1 MTDTIEKVE
10 NPVTIT
16 SYAVIPL
23 RDIVVFPS
31 MVVSLFVGREKSI
44 KALEKVM
51 NEDQKVLLLTQ
62 KDLEVEEPN
71 GDDLYHYGVVA
82 EVKQLLKLP
91 DGTVKVLVEGCRR
104 VSVNL
109 LSDVSGVFHATVN
122 NVIETESSAKE
133 SSIYMKTLTD
143 KFSEYAQINDSISA
157 DVLNNISILKT
168 ASELSDTLVQY
179 LNMVVSSRQS
189 LLEEANPIIR
199 LEKLYV
205 QIEEEIDIAN
215 VEKRIRDRVKEQ
227 MEKNQREYFLNEK
240 IKAISKELG
249 DDSASEMEEYNRRL
263 DASRMPPEVKNK
275 AKAELKKLN
284 SMPPVSAESS
294 VVRNYVEW
302 LLDVPWKKRSKINI
316 DIERAE
322 KILDEDHYGLE
333 KVKDRILELLA
344 VNIRTKTVKG
354 PILCLVGPPGVG
366 KTSLGKSIAKACGRE
381 YIRMAL
387 GGVRD
392 EAEMRG
398 HRRTYVGAMP
408 GKIIQ
413 SMKKAGKSNPMIL
426 LDEIEKMGADH
437 RGDPTSALLE
447 ILDPAQ
453 NSTFSDHYME
463 VDYDLSEV
471 MFVTTAN
478 TLNMPAPL
486 LDRMEIIQLSGYTE
500 DEKLEIAKSHLVQ
513 RTLADND
520 LSEKELSISDD
531 AIVSLVRYY
540 TREAGVRNLEREIQK
555 IARKVVK
562 ELLVKKHTGIAIT
575 AANIDQYSGVK
586 KYSYGITEDE
596 HAIGMVTGLAWTSV
610 GGEILT
616 IESALVPG
624 KGKISKTGKLGS
636 VMQESISAAETYI
649 RANAPEI
656 GIKPTLFDKRDI
668 HIHVPEGATPK
679 DGPSAGVGMVTAMV
693 SSLTNNPVKKDV
705 AMTGEV
711 TLRGKVLGIGGLK
724 EKLLAALRGG
734 IKTAIIPAEN
744 EKDLVD
750 IPQNVKAGI
759 RIIPVSHVREVLDI
773 ALVNPVE
780 SIEWNQDEADFQQQ
794 ARLNINNNKSTIQ

>member
-10 NPVTIT
+10 NSATIA

-31 MVVSLFVGREKSI
+31 MVVSLFVGRDKSI

-91 DGTVKVLVEGCRR
+91 DGTVKVLVEGGRR

-109 LSDVSGVFHATVN
+109 LSDVRGVFHATVK
-122 NVIETESSAKE
+122 NVIETENEVNE
-133 SSIYMKTLTD
+133 SSIYMKTLSD
-143 KFSEYAQINDSISA
+143 KFSEYAKIKDSISA

-179 LNMVVSSRQS
+179 LNMGVPSRQS
-189 LLEEANPIIR
+189 LLEEVNPIIR

-249 DDSASEMEEYNRRL
+249 DDTASEMDEYNRRL
-263 DASRMPPEVKNK
+263 DASRMPAEIKTK
-275 AKAELKKLN
+275 AKSELKKLK

-294 VVRNYVEW
+294 VVRIYVEW

-322 KILDEDHYGLE
+322 EILDEDHCGLE

-344 VNIRTKTVKG
+344 VNIRTKKVKG

-366 KTSLGKSIAKACGRE
+366 KTSLGKSIAKACGRK
-381 YIRMAL
+381 YVRMAL

-426 LDEIEKMGADH
+426 LDEIEKMGYDH

-500 DEKLEIAKSHLVQ
+500 DEKLEIAKRHLVQ
-513 RTLADND
+513 RTLTDND
-520 LSEKELSISDD
+520 LSDEELSISDD

-562 ELLVKKHTGIAIT
+562 ELLVKKHAGIVIT
-575 AANIDQYSGVK
+575 AENIDHYSGIK

-596 HAIGMVTGLAWTSV
+596 HAVGMVTGLAWTSD

-624 KGKISKTGKLGS
+624 KGKVSKTGKLGS

-649 RANAPEI
+649 RANAPEL
-656 GIKPTLFDKRDI
+656 GIKPTLFNKRDI
-668 HIHVPEGATPK
+668 HVHVPEGATPK

-693 SSLTNNPVKKDV
+693 SSLTKNPVKKDV

-750 IPQNVKAGI
+750 IPENVKASI
-759 RIIPVSHVREVLDI
+759 RIIPVSHVREALDI
-773 ALVNPVE
+773 ALANPLE
-780 SIEWNQDEADFQQQ
+780 SIEWNQEEADLQQHVS
-794 ARLNINNNKSTIQ
+794 LNSNTNKSTIQ

>member
-1 MTDTIEKVE
+1 MNDTIEEVE
-10 NPVTIT
+10 KSATIA

-62 KDLEVEEPN
+62 KDLDVEEPN

-91 DGTVKVLVEGCRR
+91 DGTVKVLVEGGRR
-104 VSVNL
+104 VTVNL
-109 LSDVSGVFHATVN
+109 LNDAGGVFHATVD
-122 NVIETESSAKE
+122 NVIETENGAKE
-133 SSIYMKTLTD
+133 SSIYIKTLLD
-143 KFSEYAQINDSISA
+143 KFSEYTKINDSISI
-157 DVLNNISILKT
+157 DVLNTISSLKT
-168 ASELSDTLVQY
+168 ASELSDALVQY
-179 LNMVVSSRQS
+179 LNMEVSSRQS
-189 LLEEANPIIR
+189 LLEEGNPIVR
-199 LEKLYV
+199 LEKICV

-215 VEKRIRDRVKEQ
+215 VEKRIRDRVKLQ

-249 DDSASEMEEYNRRL
+249 DDTASEMEEYNRRL
-263 DASRMPPEVKNK
+263 EVSRMPAAVKTK
-275 AKAELKKLN
+275 AKTELKKLK

-294 VVRNYVEW
+294 VVRSYVEW

-366 KTSLGKSIAKACGRE
+366 KTSLGKSIAKACGRD
-381 YIRMAL
+381 YVRIAL

-413 SMKKAGKSNPMIL
+413 SMKKVDKSNPMIL
-426 LDEIEKMGADH
+426 LDEIEKMGSDH

-453 NSTFSDHYME
+453 NSTFCDHYME

-471 MFVTTAN
+471 MFITTAN
-478 TLNMPAPL
+478 TLDMPSPL

-500 DEKLEIAKSHLVQ
+500 DEKLEIAKRHLVQ
-513 RTLADND
+513 RTLTDNN
-520 LSEKELSISDD
+520 LSEEELAISDD

-562 ELLVKKHTGIAIT
+562 ELLIKKHTGIAIT
-575 AANIDQYSGVK
+575 AENIDQYSGVK

-596 HAIGMVTGLAWTSV
+596 HVVGMVTGLAWTSV

-616 IESALVPG
+616 IETALIPG
-624 KGKISKTGKLGS
+624 KGKVSKTGKLGD

-649 RANAPEI
+649 RANAPEL
-656 GIKPTLFDKRDI
+656 GIKPTLFNKRDI
-668 HIHVPEGATPK
+668 HVHVPEGATPK

-711 TLRGKVLGIGGLK
+711 TLRGKVLRIGGLK

-750 IPQNVKAGI
+750 IPENVKASI
-759 RIIPVSHVREVLDI
+759 RIVPVSHVREVLGI

-780 SIEWNQDEADFQQQ
+780 SIEWNQEEADLQQHV
-794 ARLNINNNKSTIQ
+794 LMTPSTGKSIIQ